1 MNVCQ
6 VSAHSV
12 AKPYTLTFYPRQEI
26 RFPDGT
32 LKRVQLD
39 GEEEMVFS
47 DGTIQRVTRDGQSVI
62 DFPDGQREVHTNS
75 YSQRRCVWWWGN
87 GFLGTFFPKP
97 FISVSL
103 CTPLHR
109 LTSPPLDIR
118 TGR

>member
-12 AKPYTLTFYPRQEI
+12 AKPYTHLFSRQEI

-87 GFLGTFFPKP
+87 GFLGTFSRASFFRSP
-97 FISVSL
+97 FAHPFTASL
-103 CTPLHR
+103 LPR
-109 LTSPPLDIR
+109 
-118 TGR
+118 